1 VSTERPDPEL
11 HGEPQAAAGKQDESH
26 QWLEHWMAEQGAAA
40 GARPWRL
47 SHMMLLVAAIAVV
60 CWLAVKLGALFVVG
74 AIVLLFAMAIGAGVI
89 LARRRSTQQDSLLTI
104 LAIAAEGNMPLAPTV
119 AAFADQYQGR
129 YPREYRGLAFDP
141 FYHVEAFADHFK
153 GNYGGRIM
161 NLAAELDRGRSVADA
176 LASVRGVV
184 SRDALL
190 LARVGDQTGR
200 LPQAL
205 RMAASS
211 RSSQLPIWTAI
222 ASRLAYL
229 LAMLLIIQSICGFM
243 LYFIVPKFESIFKD
257 FGVPLPQ
264 PTILLIEGSHFLIK
278 YFYLTTAWIPPL
290 ELLLLIFLPF
300 SFAGW
305 VNYDVP
311 LFDRLLRRRHMALIL
326 RSLSLAVDAG
336 KPIEVALTTLASHYP
351 TLWVRRK
358 LIKVDERVQLGESWI
373 SALEQQGII
382 QSSDAQ
388 VLSSAAE
395 VGNVAW
401 ALRELA
407 ETGERRLAFR
417 FQAVTQTLFPLVVIG
432 LGLVVGFIA
441 VAFFTPLIVLL
452 GRLSG

>member
-1 VSTERPDPEL
+1 MSTERPEPEL
-11 HGEPQAAAGKQDESH
+11 HDEPPGAAGKQDASH
-26 QWLEHWMAEQGAAA
+26 EWLERWKAEQDVAARA
-40 GARPWRL
+40 QSWRL
-47 SHMMLLVAAIAVV
+47 SHMMWLVAAIAVV
-60 CWLAVKLGALFVVG
+60 LWLVVTMGAYVIPG
-74 AIVLLFAMAIGAGVI
+74 GIVLLFAMAIGAGVI
-89 LARRRSTQQDSLLTI
+89 LARRRSTQQDSLLVI

-119 AAFADQYQGR
+119 AAFADQYKGK
-129 YPREYRGLAFDP
+129 YRR
-141 FYHVEAFADHFK
+141 
-153 GNYGGRIM
+153 RIM
-161 NLAAELDRGRSVADA
+161 NLAAELNSGRSVPEA
-176 LASVRGVV
+176 LESVRRVV

-222 ASRLAYL
+222 ATRLAYL
-229 LAMLLIIQSICGFM
+229 LAMLLIMQGICGSM
-243 LYFIVPKFESIFKD
+243 MYYIVPKFEAIFKD

-264 PTILLIEGSHFLIK
+264 STIALIEGSHFIIK
-278 YFYLTTAWIPPL
+278 YGFWIPPL

-311 LFDRLLRRRHMALIL
+311 FFDRFLKRRHMALIL
-326 RSLSLAVDAG
+326 RALSLAVDAG
-336 KPIEVALTTLASHYP
+336 KPIEVGLTTLASHYP

-358 LIKVDERVQLGESWI
+358 LIKVDDQVQLGESWI
-373 SALEQQGII
+373 SALERQGII
-382 QSSDAQ
+382 QTSDAQ
-388 VLSSAAE
+388 VLISASA
-395 VGNVAW
+395 VGNLAW

-417 FQAVTQTLFPLVVIG
+417 FQAVIQTLFPLVVLG
-432 LGLVVGFIA
+432 LGLVVMFVAI
-441 VAFFTPLIVLL
+441 AFFSPLVVLL

>member
-1 VSTERPDPEL
+1 MSTERPDPEF
-11 HGEPQAAAGKQDESH
+11 HGEPPATAGKPDESH
-26 QWLEHWMAEQGAAA
+26 QWLQHWMAEQGAAA
-40 GARPWRL
+40 GPRPWRL

-60 CWLAVKLGALFVVG
+60 CWLAVKMGAVLVVG
-74 AIVLLFAMAIGAGVI
+74 AVVLLFAMAIGGGVI

-141 FYHVEAFADHFK
+141 FYHVESFADHFK
-153 GNYGGRIM
+153 GNYRGRIM
-161 NLAAELDRGRSVADA
+161 NLAAELDSGRSVPDA

-190 LARVGDQTGR
+190 LARVGHQTGR

-229 LAMLLIIQSICGFM
+229 LAMLLIIQSIFGFM

-278 YFYLTTAWIPPL
+278 YFFIWAWIP
-290 ELLLLIFLPF
+290 LLLLLLLVFLPF

-311 LFDRLLRRRHMALIL
+311 FFDRFLRRRHMALIL
-326 RSLSLAVDAG
+326 RCLSLAVAAG

-358 LIKVDERVQLGESWI
+358 LINVDDQVQLGEPWI
-373 SALEQQGII
+373 SALERQGII
-382 QSSDAQ
+382 QTSDAQ

-417 FQAVTQTLFPLVVIG
+417 FQAVIQTLFPLVVIG
-432 LGLVVGFIA
+432 LGLVVGFLAI
-441 VAFFTPLIVLL
+441 AFFTPLIVLL